1 MKIQT
6 GVDII
11 SLATITSTLGDP
23 AQLARMLHPGDVTRP
38 EAEHIAG
45 RIALKEAALK
55 ALGLQAG
62 SWLDIHIATAASG
75 KPVISL
81 VTDQPNLLSI
91 DGSISHHGG
100 TVVAFVVAL
109 YDIHE

>member
-11 SLATITSTLGDP
+11 SLAAITSTLADP
-23 AQLARMLHPGDVTRP
+23 AQLARMLHPGDINRS

-45 RIALKEAALK
+45 RIALKEAVIK

-62 SWLDIHIATAASG
+62 SWLQIHIATADSG
-75 KPVISL
+75 RPVISL
-81 VTDQPNLLSI
+81 AADQPGLLSL
-91 DGSISHHGG
+91 DGSISHHGD
-100 TVVAFVVAL
+100 TVIAFVVAL
-109 YDIHE
+109 YDTNE